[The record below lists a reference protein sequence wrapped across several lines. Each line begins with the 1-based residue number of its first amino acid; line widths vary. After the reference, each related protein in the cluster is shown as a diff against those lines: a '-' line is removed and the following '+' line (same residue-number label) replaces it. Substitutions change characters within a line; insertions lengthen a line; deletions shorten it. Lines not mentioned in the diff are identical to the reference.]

1 MSSLKIKSLAL
12 AVALGG
18 SASLLSACGV
28 VYSDSTDDSLRTPTG
43 YYEHTDSKAMAD
55 PVKSTADGSK
65 LYKDNTFAIPLVAT
79 SAHSKSLVGK
89 NMDVRPPVVSQ
100 VVQSGVDIVSKDDAA
115 LVWFLPFNSFNILN
129 EDAAWRAL
137 NTSIALLKLPVAE
150 RDDAQ
155 YVIKTASAEFNDFGE
170 PYDKVSSKFL
180 ASKFNQ
186 RYEIK
191 VGQAPQGQ
199 VGFSVSLLSSEH
211 ENGDTS
217 LTAVQRNSFNV
228 GFANTL
234 IKTLSM
240 HAQGGDVVPDYVN
253 IILGRDNN
261 AQDALIVS
269 APYNSTWN
277 VMRGTLEQYGMSVEE
292 YSISRSTYTVK
303 VSEED
308 PEFYRNLGVE
318 PFGLAD
324 GEYILRLAVSGDNT
338 VITFYD
344 EDDKPLS
351 ANQVAALYAGFS
363 KAISQQFA
371 LYKREGVKYLD
382 KFAEED

>member
-1 MSSLKIKSLAL
+1 MSSLKLKSLAL
-12 AVALGG
+12 AVALGS
-18 SASLLSACGV
+18 SASFLSACGV

-43 YYEHTDSKAMAD
+43 YYEHTEAKVSVDPIKANANGA
-55 PVKSTADGSK
+55 T
-65 LYKDNTFAIPLVAT
+65 LYKDNSFALPVV
-79 SAHSKSLVGK
+79 SLSEQSRQLLGEK
-89 NMDVRPPVVSQ
+89 MDVRPPVVSQ
-100 VVQSGVDIVSKDDAA
+100 VSQSGVDIFGKDGSA
-115 LVWFLPFNSFNILN
+115 LVWFLPFNSFNVLN

-137 NTSIALLKLPVAE
+137 SSSISFLKLPVAV

-155 YVIKTASAEFNDFGE
+155 YIITTAPADFNDFGE
-170 PYDKVSSKFL
+170 PYDKVSDKYM
-180 ASKFNQ
+180 ASRFIQ
-186 RYEIK
+186 SYEIK
-191 VGQAPQGQ
+191 VGHAPQGQ
-199 VGFSVSLLSSEH
+199 VGYFISLVSSEH
-211 ENGDTS
+211 EKGDNA
-217 LTAVQRNSFNV
+217 LTAVQRNSFTV

-234 IKTLSM
+234 IKALSL
-240 HAQGGDVVPDYVN
+240 QTQSRDVVPDYIN

-261 AQDALIVS
+261 AQDALIVN

-292 YSISRSTYTVK
+292 YSISRSTFKVK
-303 VSEED
+303 LEEQD
-308 PEFYRNLGVE
+308 PEFYRALGVE
-318 PFGLAD
+318 PFSLED

-338 VITFYD
+338 VITFYN

-371 LYKREGVKYLD
+371 LYKREGAKYLD